1 MVPRLH
7 GSPRGGRREGP
18 RNGRREGAIRPKVPP
33 TGRQGNPPGRAIGPK
48 VPPRTPLARI
58 TTEAA
63 SSGRRLESAIGI
75 LITCSAFALG
85 PAMGAR
91 RMVLAR
97 RRERPPGGAIR
108 PKVPPTGRQ
117 GNPPGRAIGPK
128 VPPRTPLARITTEAA
143 SSGRRLESAIGIL
156 ITCSAFA
163 LGPAMGARRMVLAR
177 RRERPPGGAI
187 RPKVRPSSSP
197 TLLARITTEAA
208 SSGRRLESA
217 IGILITCSAFALGPA
232 MGARRMVLARRRE
245 RPPGGAIRP
254 KVRPSSSP
262 TLLAR
267 ITTEAASSGR
277 RLESAIGI
285 LITCSAFALGPAILA
300 RRSFQ
305 LYSSYV

>member
-1 MVPRLH
+1 MNAGAVVVPRLH

-18 RNGRREGAIRPKVPP
+18 RNGRREGAIGPKVPP
-33 TGRQGNPPGRAIGPK
+33 IGRQGNPPGRAIGPK

-75 LITCSAFALG
+75 LITCSAFA
-85 PAMGAR
+85 P
-91 RMVLAR
+91 
-97 RRERPPGGAIR
+97 
-108 PKVPPTGRQ
+108 
-117 GNPPGRAIGPK
+117 
-128 VPPRTPLARITTEAA
+128 
-143 SSGRRLESAIGIL
+143 
-156 ITCSAFA
+156 
-163 LGPAMGARRMVLAR
+163 
-177 RRERPPGGAI
+177 
-187 RPKVRPSSSP
+187 
-197 TLLARITTEAA
+197 
-208 SSGRRLESA
+208 
-217 IGILITCSAFALGPA
+217 GPA

>member
-33 TGRQGNPPGRAIGPK
+33 TGRQGNPPERAIGPK

-75 LITCSAFALG
+75 LITCSAFA
-85 PAMGAR
+85 P
-91 RMVLAR
+91 
-97 RRERPPGGAIR
+97 
-108 PKVPPTGRQ
+108 
-117 GNPPGRAIGPK
+117 
-128 VPPRTPLARITTEAA
+128 
-143 SSGRRLESAIGIL
+143 
-156 ITCSAFA
+156 
-163 LGPAMGARRMVLAR
+163 
-177 RRERPPGGAI
+177 
-187 RPKVRPSSSP
+187 
-197 TLLARITTEAA
+197 
-208 SSGRRLESA
+208 
-217 IGILITCSAFALGPA
+217 GPA

-285 LITCSAFALGPAILA
+285 LITCSAFALGPAIA
-300 RRSFQ
+300 RRSFRPTAR
-305 LYSSYV
+305 LLVLLRARSRFVN

>member
-1 MVPRLH
+1 MESAIGIQTTCLAFVPGPAMNAGAVVVPRLH

-18 RNGRREGAIRPKVPP
+18 RNGRREGAIGPKVPPIGRQGNPPGGAIRPKVPP

-75 LITCSAFALG
+75 LITCSAFAPG

-163 LGPAMGARRMVLAR
+163 LGPA
-177 RRERPPGGAI
+177 
-187 RPKVRPSSSP
+187 
-197 TLLARITTEAA
+197 
-208 SSGRRLESA
+208 
-217 IGILITCSAFALGPA
+217 
-232 MGARRMVLARRRE
+232 
-245 RPPGGAIRP
+245 
-254 KVRPSSSP
+254 
-262 TLLAR
+262 
-267 ITTEAASSGR
+267 
-277 RLESAIGI
+277 
-285 LITCSAFALGPAILA
+285 ILA
-300 RRSFQ
+300 RRSFRPTAR
-305 LYSSYV
+305 LVVLVG